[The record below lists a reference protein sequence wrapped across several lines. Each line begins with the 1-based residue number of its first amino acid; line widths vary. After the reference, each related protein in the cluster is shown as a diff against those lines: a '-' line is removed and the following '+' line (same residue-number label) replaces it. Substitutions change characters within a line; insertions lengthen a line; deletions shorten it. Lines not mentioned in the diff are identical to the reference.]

1 MEVVKRPLITEK
13 VTAMNES
20 GKYAF
25 EVDRKANKVEIKKAI
40 EKMYGVNVSSVCTI
54 RTPGKLKS
62 KYTKG
67 GVVSGRSGTIKKA
80 IVTVREGEVIDFYST
95 I

>member
-25 EVDRKANKVEIKKAI
+25 EVDRKANKIEIKKAI
-40 EKMYGVNVSSVCTI
+40 EKMYGVTIESVSTL
-54 RTPGKLKS
+54 RAPGKLKS
-62 KYTKG
+62 KYTKA
-67 GVVSGRSGTIKKA
+67 GVVSGRSGAIKKA

>member
-1 MEVVKRPLITEK
+1 MEVIKRPLITEK
-13 VTAMNES
+13 VTAMNAS

-40 EKMYGVNVSSVCTI
+40 EKMYGVNVAHVSTL
-54 RTPGKLKS
+54 RAPGKLKS
-62 KYTKG
+62 RYTKA
-67 GVVSGRSGTIKKA
+67 GVISGRSGAIKKA

>member
-1 MEVVKRPLITEK
+1 MEVIKRPLITEK
-13 VTAMNES
+13 VTAMNAS

-25 EVDRKANKVEIKKAI
+25 EVDRKAIKVEIKKAL
-40 EKMYGVNVSSVCTI
+40 EKMYGVNIESVSTM
-54 RTPGKLKS
+54 RAPGKLKS
-62 KYTKG
+62 KYTKS
-67 GVVSGRSGTIKKA
+67 GVVSGRSGAIKKA

>member
-1 MEVVKRPLITEK
+1 MEVLKRPLVTEK
-13 VTAMNES
+13 VTAMNEK

-25 EVDRKANKVEIKKAI
+25 VVDRKANKVEIKKAI
-40 EKMYGVNVSSVCTI
+40 EKAYGVNVEQVCTM
-54 RTPGKLKS
+54 RAPGKLKV
-62 KYTKG
+62 KQTKA
-67 GVVSGRSGTIKKA
+67 GVVSGRKGAIKKA